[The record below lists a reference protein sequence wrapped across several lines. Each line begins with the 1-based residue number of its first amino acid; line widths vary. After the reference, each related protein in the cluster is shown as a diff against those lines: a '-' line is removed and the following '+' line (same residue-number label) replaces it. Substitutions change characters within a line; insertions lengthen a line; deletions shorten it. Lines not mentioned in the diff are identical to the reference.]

1 MFTLALIG
9 LKVFKRNLL
18 ILIKIFFFLNEKK
31 RLKRMLRQK
40 IEMNYQGDEIKNIL
54 SYQFFAK
61 NSQNFVNVF
70 LLNAAQIKL
79 WCTNYKSYN

>member
-1 MFTLALIG
+1 M
-9 LKVFKRNLL
+9 K
-18 ILIKIFFFLNEKK
+18 KK

-61 NSQNFVNVF
+61 NS
-70 LLNAAQIKL
+70 
-79 WCTNYKSYN
+79 